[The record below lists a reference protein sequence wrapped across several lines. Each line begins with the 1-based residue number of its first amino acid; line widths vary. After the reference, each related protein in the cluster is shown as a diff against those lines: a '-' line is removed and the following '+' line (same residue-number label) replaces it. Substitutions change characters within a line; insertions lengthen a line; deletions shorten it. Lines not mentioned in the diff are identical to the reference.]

1 MGLKAL
7 VTRWVEEWASDEFD
21 ARVDARL
28 QAWADAELKEQ
39 IGAYFDAAFRE
50 RFDALPKAD
59 LKELLDAYFDAR
71 ADDFIGEKFDAR
83 FFTWADLW
91 ADRNLRPRFDDHFD
105 DRMNGRLDTLV
116 QARVA
121 NRIDD
126 RIDRRIRQH
135 LASICAPAREGAEPT
150 EAEPALADGEAGAPS
165 SPAGPEASEILV
177 TAPQLEMLLRD
188 ARIKA
193 PRIRA
198 ILKGHEAIPGSTN
211 KYRLGDAAARVLLR
225 KGEEVLRRR
234 RRIPLRRRR
243 PNGSQ
248 PGS

>member
-28 QAWADAELKEQ
+28 QAWAGAELKEQ

-50 RFDALPKAD
+50 QFDALPKAD

-83 FFTWADLW
+83 FFTWADWW
-91 ADRNLRPRFDDHFD
+91 ADKNLRQRLDDHFD
-105 DRMNGRLDTLV
+105 TRLTGRLDTLV

-126 RIDRRIRQH
+126 RIDRRIGQWIANSRVQAH
-135 LASICAPAREGAEPT
+135 DDVEPAT
-150 EAEPALADGEAGAPS
+150 AEPAEDDPAQGADKPGGSHPSASSEDAGM
-165 SPAGPEASEILV
+165 LV
-177 TAPQLEMLLRD
+177 TAADLARMLRNGKVSARRVRELLR
-188 ARIKA
+188 
-193 PRIRA
+193 
-198 ILKGHEAIPGSTN
+198 GHEVVPGHP
-211 KYRLGDAAARVLLR
+211 YRYHLGDAAARVLLR
-225 KGEEVLRRR
+225 RTRGASRK
-234 RRIPLRRRR
+234 RRRR
-243 PNGSQ
+243 PEV
-248 PGS
+248 